1 MSGFPGGQRRL
12 IFTGNTNTNLV
23 NKYTNG
29 GIGGTS
35 SAVRRAKLKRAMS
48 NPGTF
53 NPVTGVY
60 NFDGQPCCS
69 PELFRKNKGYYGND
83 LIIEEGGDIPT
94 PDPPVNPDNPLNPDT
109 GEPQTNVEGFQIWYD
124 GADKDYYQP
133 SSIANP
139 PPINENIT
147 QWNDKSGQAHNASPP
162 GGVRTARPEYSYDP
176 SLNGLSYVA
185 FNATENDCLTL
196 NLTGAGDWL
205 ALQQNLVIFMVAG
218 PSSITPGP
226 FTLLSTEQNDIDFQI
241 TDSSFNFSFGSDASA
256 VDISGGASTN
266 PFLATLRY
274 RGGEDTDADR
284 FQFRLNTGSSGEMQ
298 NQTLQFTGSGVPST
312 ISSNPGKIGFGCN
325 PSSTDY
331 YDGYIAEILIYT
343 VNLDLSG
350 VEAVEN
356 YLNNKWFNVPIP

>member
-12 IFTGNTNTNLV
+12 IFTGNTNTNLY
-23 NKYTNG
+23 NKFTNA

-35 SAVRRAKLKRAMS
+35 SAVRRAKLRRAMS

-83 LIIEEGGDIPT
+83 LIIEEGGDTPT
-94 PDPPVNPDNPLNPDT
+94 PDPPVNPDDPLNPDT
-109 GEPQTNVEGFQIWYD
+109 GEPQTDVEGFQIWYD

-133 SSIANP
+133 SSIASNP
-139 PPINENIT
+139 TTNENIT
-147 QWNDKSGQAHNASPP
+147 QWNDKSGQAHNASPT
-162 GGVRTARPEYSYDP
+162 GGTPTRPLYSYDP

-185 FNATENDCLTL
+185 FDGTDDCLNL

-205 ALQQNLVIFMVAG
+205 ANQQNLVIFMVAG
-218 PSSITPGP
+218 PDSTGGP
-226 FTLLSTEQNDIDFQI
+226 YTLFNTEQNDIKFVIESDYK
-241 TDSSFNFSFGSDASA
+241 FSFYNGTTAIDVSGAAS
-256 VDISGGASTN
+256 GN

-274 RGGEDTDADR
+274 RGGEDTDADK
-284 FQFRLNTGSSGEMQ
+284 FQFRLNTGGSGEMQ
-298 NQTLQFTGSGVPST
+298 NQTLQFTGTGVPST
-312 ISSNPGKIGFGCN
+312 ISSNPDSIGFGCN
-325 PSSTDY
+325 PGVNTNH

>member
-12 IFTGNTNTNLV
+12 IFTGNTNTNLY
-23 NKYTNG
+23 NKYTNA
-29 GIGGTS
+29 GIGATS
-35 SAVRRAKLKRAMS
+35 SAVRRAKLRRAMS

-53 NPVTGVY
+53 DSATGVY

-83 LIIEEGGDIPT
+83 LNNGEGGDT
-94 PDPPVNPDNPLNPDT
+94 PDPPVNPDDPLNPDT
-109 GEPQTNVEGFQIWYD
+109 GEPQTDVEGFQIWYD
-124 GADKDYYQP
+124 GSDKDYYQP
-133 SSIANP
+133 SSIASDPTTNTP
-139 PPINENIT
+139 IT

-162 GGVRTARPEYSYDP
+162 GGATVRPEYSYDP

-185 FNATENDCLTL
+185 FDGTNDCLNL

-205 ALQQNLVIFMVAG
+205 ANQQNLVVFMVAA
-218 PSSITPGP
+218 PNSITPGP
-226 FTLLSTEQNDIDFQI
+226 FTLLSTEQNDINFKI
-241 TDSSFNFSFGSDASA
+241 TDSSFNFAFGSDASA

-266 PFLATLRY
+266 PFLATLRF
-274 RGGEDTDADR
+274 RGGESTNEDK
-284 FQFRLNTGSSGEMQ
+284 FQFRLNTGGSGEMQ
-298 NQTLQFTGSGVPST
+298 NQTLQFTGTWSGATSIGP
-312 ISSNPGKIGFGCN
+312 NPGSLGFGCQAGIPEFDFFN
-325 PSSTDY
+325 
-331 YDGYIAEILIYT
+331 GYIAEILIYT

>member
-12 IFTGNTNTNLV
+12 LFTGNTNTNLV
-23 NKYTNG
+23 NKYTNA

-35 SAVRRAKLKRAMS
+35 SAVRRAKLRRAMS

-53 NPVTGVY
+53 DSATGVY

-83 LIIEEGGDIPT
+83 LIIEKGGDTPT

-133 SSIANP
+133 RSIASDPTTNKD
-139 PPINENIT
+139 IT
-147 QWNDKSGQAHNASPP
+147 QWNDKSGQAHNAGPP
-162 GGVRTARPEYSYDP
+162 GGTNRRPQYSYDP
-176 SLNGLSYVA
+176 SLNGLSYVR
-185 FNATENDCLTL
+185 FDIIDGVNDDCLEVD
-196 NLTGAGDWL
+196 LTGAGDWL
-205 ALQQNLVIFMVAG
+205 ANQQNLVVFMVAG
-218 PSSITPGP
+218 PRVTATGP
-226 FTLLSTEQNDIDFQI
+226 HTLFNTEQDDIDFHIQS
-241 TDSSFNFSFGSDASA
+241 DEYRFSFYNGTTALDVSGAASA
-256 VDISGGASTN
+256 N

-274 RGGEDTDADR
+274 RGGEATDADK

-298 NQTLQFTGSGVPST
+298 NQTLQFTGTGVPSS
-312 ISSNPGKIGFGCN
+312 ISSDPDRIGLGCIN
-325 PSSTDY
+325 NGRF

-343 VNLDLSG
+343 VNLELSG
-350 VEAVEN
+350 IQAVEN
-356 YLNNKWFNVPIP
+356 YLNNKWFNV